1 MSEIVVETTAGKVR
15 GMMER
20 DVFTFKGIPYGAPT
34 GGKRRFLPPVPPE
47 PWTGVRDA
55 TDYGPIAPQSGR
67 LVDPEQAAR
76 PVFLVGIP

>member
-20 DVFTFKGIPYGAPT
+20 DVFTFKGIPYGDPT
-34 GGKRRFLPPVPPE
+34 GGTRRFLPPVPPE
-47 PWTGVRDA
+47 SWTGVRDA
-55 TDYGPIAPQSGR
+55 IDYGPIAPQSGR